1 MEATI
6 LTKIITKLMKRFSLE
21 VSLQDFFDFKILK
34 HMQILTFFK
43 LHLQVFTCSKLITK
57 ELYCYPIFKIIIKD
71 SKAMSVNAI
80 LEFYCQL

>member
-34 HMQILTFFK
+34 HMQILTFFQTT
-43 LHLQVFTCSKLITK
+43 LAGI
-57 ELYCYPIFKIIIKD
+57 YMFKVDNKR
-71 SKAMSVNAI
+71 VI
-80 LEFYCQL
+80 LLSYIQNYH

>member
-1 MEATI
+1 M
-6 LTKIITKLMKRFSLE
+6 TKIITKLMKRFSLE

-43 LHLQVFTCSKLITK
+43 QHLQAFTCSKLITK
-57 ELYCYPIFKIIIKD
+57 ELYCYPIFKIVIKD
-71 SKAMSVNAI
+71 SKAMPINAK